1 MNWKTELNLYVS
13 CEGNSL
19 VLIHLTRLL
28 LERRIKLTVMPSQ
41 AAFLALLWLVIS
53 SLPTYLPP
61 AMWEIWV
68 QSLGWKDSL
77 EKGTATSFSILAWRI
92 PQTVQ
97 STGSQRIGHD
107 WATFTLTYF
116 SPVSHPQSHPHS
128 FLFRLTRLR
137 LWLANQSWSQ
147 VCEVKYSH
155 LQQNAADYLLL

>member
-41 AAFLALLWLVIS
+41 AAFLAFLWLVIS

-61 AMWEIWV
+61 AMREIWV

-92 PQTVQ
+92 PDCTVHGIAKNWTRL
-97 STGSQRIGHD
+97 SDFHTHLFLTGLS
-107 WATFTLTYF
+107 
-116 SPVSHPQSHPHS
+116 SPVPSPLFSIQTHQTS
-128 FLFRLTRLR
+128 FMAGKSELIAGLR
-137 LWLANQSWSQ
+137 S
-147 VCEVKYSH
+147 EI
-155 LQQNAADYLLL
+155 